1 MKKEELKEII
11 VESILEALY
20 QFTNQGVMMM
30 SSSQEG
36 DEGDEGDND
45 EGNGNNPPDTIP
57 NTPPPPPDT
66 VPENP
71 RPGPLNGPVGFS
83 LR

>member
-36 DEGDEGDND
+36 DEGDEEDDD

-66 VPENP
+66 IPAP

>member
-11 VESILEALY
+11 VESVLEALY

-36 DEGDEGDND
+36 DEEDDD

-57 NTPPPPPDT
+57 NIPPPPPDT
-66 VPENP
+66 VPDTP
-71 RPGPLNGPVGFS
+71 KPTPIPVLGPAGF
-83 LR
+83 

>member
-20 QFTNQGVMMM
+20 QFTNQDVMMM

-36 DEGDEGDND
+36 EDDD

-57 NTPPPPPDT
+57 TPNTPPPDT
-66 VPENP
+66 VPVP
-71 RPGPLNGPVGFS
+71 RPGPISGPAGF
-83 LR
+83 

>member
-36 DEGDEGDND
+36 DEGDEGDDD

-66 VPENP
+66 IPAP
-71 RPGPLNGPVGFS
+71 RPGAITGTAGF
-83 LR
+83 

>member
-36 DEGDEGDND
+36 DEGDEGDDD

-66 VPENP
+66 IPEP
-71 RPGPLNGPVGFS
+71 RPGAISGPAGF
-83 LR
+83 

>member
-36 DEGDEGDND
+36 DEGDEGDDD

-57 NTPPPPPDT
+57 TPNTPPPDT
-66 VPENP
+66 VPAP
-71 RPGPLNGPVGFS
+71 RPGPISGPAGF
-83 LR
+83 

>member
-36 DEGDEGDND
+36 EEGDEGDDD

-57 NTPPPPPDT
+57 NTPPPPDT

-71 RPGPLNGPVGFS
+71 RPGPVIGPAGY
-83 LR
+83 